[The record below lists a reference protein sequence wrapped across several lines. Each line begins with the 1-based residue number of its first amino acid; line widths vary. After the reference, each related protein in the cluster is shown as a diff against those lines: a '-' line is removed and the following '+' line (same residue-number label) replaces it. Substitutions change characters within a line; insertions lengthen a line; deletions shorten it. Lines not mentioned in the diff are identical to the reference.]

1 MNQKELA
8 MKKSYLN
15 TKVHRVA
22 NEQFVH
28 LNVVHLLFLRL
39 KFTFALLIF
48 FLTPFLSKGQIPADT
63 TRYWKVEGKTSL
75 NFSQVSLSN
84 WSEGGDGS
92 VSGAFLFGILAN
104 NKKDHHTWD
113 NNFTFEYGMTKNNN
127 ETLRK
132 SVDQIYLSS
141 KYGREISKYWSL
153 AALFDFKT
161 QSAKGYNYPNTNYIS
176 RFFAPAYMNFA
187 PGFDYK
193 PNGDFSLLLSPA
205 SLKLTFVLDDS
216 LSAAGAFGV
225 DPGNRIR
232 SEFGGY
238 IKMGYVKKSIVKNV
252 DFQTRIDFFS
262 NYIKNPQNI
271 DINWDL
277 KLDMK
282 INEYLSANF
291 GTALKYDDDIK
302 YKDSS
307 GVEHGARV
315 QLKQFLGVGL
325 SVKF

>member
-1 MNQKELA
+1 MNHKELD
-8 MKKSYLN
+8 MKKSYPK
-15 TKVHRVA
+15 TKVHYA
-22 NEQFVH
+22 TNEHFVH
-28 LNVVHLLFLRL
+28 SQILVPHIQL
-39 KFTFALLIF
+39 KFFFVFIALLSF
-48 FLTPFLSKGQIPADT
+48 SVLSKGQIPADT
-63 TRYWKVEGKTSL
+63 TKYWKVEGKTSL

-92 VSGAFLFGILAN
+92 VSGAFLFGITAN

-113 NNFTFEYGMTKNNN
+113 NNFTFEYGMTKNNS

-141 KYGREISKYWSL
+141 KYGREISKHWSL

-161 QSAKGYNYPNTNYIS
+161 QSAKGYNYPNAKYIS

-193 PNGDFSLLLSPA
+193 PNGDFSMLLSPA

-216 LSAAGAFGV
+216 LSSAGAFGV
-225 DPGNRIR
+225 DPGSRVR

-238 IKMGYVKKSIVKNV
+238 IKIGYVKKALMKNV

-271 DINWDL
+271 DINWDM